1 MWPYQRSHPSLQ
13 EAGSQLLREV
23 YSQRD
28 LSAKKMPFDGVAFS
42 EDQILNS
49 MSGLPWLSPMDFL
62 SPVAK
67 TRSSQCRGPWFDP
80 WGSGN

>member
-1 MWPYQRSHPSLQ
+1 MWPNQRSHPSLQ

-28 LSAKKMPFDGVAFS
+28 LSAKKMTFGGVAFS

-49 MSGLPWLSPMDFL
+49 MSGLPWWSN
-62 SPVAK
+62 
-67 TRSSQCRGPWFDP
+67 G
-80 WGSGN
+80 